1 MYLKVS
7 LLEITARSVLCCTVP
22 SVFLKEQPE
31 KIAEVV
37 LLALV
42 QHEKERRL
50 RVLCTG
56 SLEFDIYLLGGV

>member
-7 LLEITARSVLCCTVP
+7 LLKITF
-22 SVFLKEQPE
+22 FLKEQPE

-56 SLEFDIYLLGGV
+56 SLEFDIYPLGGV

>member
-1 MYLKVS
+1 MYLKVG
-7 LLEITARSVLCCTVP
+7 LLEITF
-22 SVFLKEQPE
+22 FLKEQPE

-50 RVLCTG
+50 RVLYTG
-56 SLEFDIYLLGGV
+56 SLEFDIYPLGGVK

>member
-7 LLEITARSVLCCTVP
+7 LLEITF
-22 SVFLKEQPE
+22 FLKEQPE

-50 RVLCTG
+50 CVLCTG
-56 SLEFDIYLLGGV
+56 SLEFDIYPLGGV